1 MVGGVQYILILVTHR
16 HGLPDETWHEPDPE
30 DPLSLIDQV
39 KDFTPFEKYKKFLCR
54 NKTFTVP
61 VAGGVGVG
69 LQLC

>member
-39 KDFTPFEKYKKFLCR
+39 KEFTLYENYKKFKGFL
-54 NKTFTVP
+54 
-61 VAGGVGVG
+61 
-69 LQLC
+69 